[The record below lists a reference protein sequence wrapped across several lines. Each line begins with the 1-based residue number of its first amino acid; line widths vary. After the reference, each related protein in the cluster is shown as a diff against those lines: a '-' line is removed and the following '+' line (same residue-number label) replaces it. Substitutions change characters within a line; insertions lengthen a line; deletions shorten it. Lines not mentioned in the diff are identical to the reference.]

1 MAQLELLNEQGQATS
16 KVEASD
22 VVFGREYNEALVHQV
37 VVAYQA
43 NARQGTRAQKDRE
56 QVKHSTKKPF
66 KQKGTGRAR
75 AGMTSSPLWRGG
87 GRIFPNS
94 PEENFTQKINKKMYR
109 AGMASIFS
117 QLAREGRLAVVDSLK
132 VDSPKTKV
140 LADKFKA
147 MNLKS
152 VLVIADEVDEPR
164 VQTTASR
171 DRKRRVRRTSMAI
184 TRFDPFREFMT
195 VQERMNRL
203 FGQAY
208 LRDEELSRAA
218 WVPPVDIYETEQH
231 DLVIK
236 AELPDM
242 AREDIEVTVEHNT
255 LTLKGTK
262 LG

>member
-1 MAQLELLNEQGQATS
+1 
-16 KVEASD
+16 
-22 VVFGREYNEALVHQV
+22 
-37 VVAYQA
+37 
-43 NARQGTRAQKDRE
+43 
-56 QVKHSTKKPF
+56 
-66 KQKGTGRAR
+66 
-75 AGMTSSPLWRGG
+75 
-87 GRIFPNS
+87 
-94 PEENFTQKINKKMYR
+94 
-109 AGMASIFS
+109 
-117 QLAREGRLAVVDSLK
+117 
-132 VDSPKTKV
+132 
-140 LADKFKA
+140 
-147 MNLKS
+147 
-152 VLVIADEVDEPR
+152 
-164 VQTTASR
+164 
-171 DRKRRVRRTSMAI
+171 MAI

-262 LG
+262 LGCTTVGSLTHWIGDKINQEKGWGPSGITVVPIGGMPPARAASVREAPSKTSAKARRRRAWPTSRARRASDRRSHAKSSSRVTSREIGRAHV

>member
-1 MAQLELLNEQGQATS
+1 
-16 KVEASD
+16 
-22 VVFGREYNEALVHQV
+22 
-37 VVAYQA
+37 
-43 NARQGTRAQKDRE
+43 
-56 QVKHSTKKPF
+56 
-66 KQKGTGRAR
+66 
-75 AGMTSSPLWRGG
+75 
-87 GRIFPNS
+87 
-94 PEENFTQKINKKMYR
+94 
-109 AGMASIFS
+109 
-117 QLAREGRLAVVDSLK
+117 
-132 VDSPKTKV
+132 
-140 LADKFKA
+140 
-147 MNLKS
+147 
-152 VLVIADEVDEPR
+152 
-164 VQTTASR
+164 
-171 DRKRRVRRTSMAI
+171 MAI

-262 LG
+262 LGYEFLGIQEGWKGMINGTAKPLTADDVRTMGVTRGHSRG